1 MQQKNSLVSRNDHV
15 AASANDEET
24 GSGDGFETA
33 KPNLRLNLDFL
44 KDNKEEKNAKCGDD
58 KDASDDSG
66 TDYENDDSPFA
77 TNRNIQTV
85 KVNEPRKPLATTSKV
100 AKELTENSK

>member
-44 KDNKEEKNAKCGDD
+44 KDNRKRRMLNMATIRTLAMIVALIMKMMILRLLPTAIYKRLKLTNQ
-58 KDASDDSG
+58 
-66 TDYENDDSPFA
+66 ENLW
-77 TNRNIQTV
+77 QQLV
-85 KVNEPRKPLATTSKV
+85 K
-100 AKELTENSK
+100 